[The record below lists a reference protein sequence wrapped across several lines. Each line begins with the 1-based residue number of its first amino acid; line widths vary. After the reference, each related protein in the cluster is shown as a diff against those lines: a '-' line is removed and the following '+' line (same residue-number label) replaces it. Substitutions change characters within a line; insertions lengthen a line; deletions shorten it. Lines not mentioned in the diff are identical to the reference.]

1 MNSFF
6 LIDKPLDYSS
16 FDVLRVLRKKL
27 SMKKIG
33 HSGTLDPLATWLLLV
48 ASWNYTKLFPYLDY
62 KSKTYTFKIS
72 LDWTTSS
79 YDLAEEVIYLNKDKQ
94 NYYSN
99 NLKKSDIEKILKDN
113 FLWKIS
119 QIPPKYSALKVNWK
133 RAYDLARSWED
144 FDMKKRDITIHDIK
158 ILSYTYPDL
167 VLEARVSTGT
177 YIRSIANDLWEMI
190 WSWAYIKTL
199 RRTCIW
205 ELLEK
210 YSQKLDDFDKS
221 KLIDEKL
228 LFWDS
233 IISLEEN
240 LLSKIDFW
248 LKQEASLDLKDWVY
262 FVRNNDK
269 ITNIV
274 SYEKGLLIPKKRIL

>member
-1 MNSFF
+1 MNSFL

-16 FDVLRVLRKKL
+16 FDVLKVLRKKL

-94 NYYSN
+94 DYYSN

-199 RRTCIW
+199 RRTWIW

-228 LFWDS
+228 LFWDR

-240 LLSKIDFW
+240 LLSKINFW
-248 LKQEASLDLKDWVY
+248 LKQEVSLDLKDWVY

>member
-1 MNSFF
+1 MNSFL

-16 FDVLRVLRKKL
+16 FDVLKVLRKKL

-94 NYYSN
+94 DYYSN

-167 VLEARVSTGT
+167 VLEARVSTGA

-190 WSWAYIKTL
+190 WSWAYIKAL
-199 RRTCIW
+199 RRTWIW

-210 YSQKLDDFDKS
+210 DSQKLDDFDKS

-228 LFWDS
+228 LFWDR

-240 LLSKIDFW
+240 LLSKINFW
-248 LKQEASLDLKDWVY
+248 LKQEVSLDLKDWVY